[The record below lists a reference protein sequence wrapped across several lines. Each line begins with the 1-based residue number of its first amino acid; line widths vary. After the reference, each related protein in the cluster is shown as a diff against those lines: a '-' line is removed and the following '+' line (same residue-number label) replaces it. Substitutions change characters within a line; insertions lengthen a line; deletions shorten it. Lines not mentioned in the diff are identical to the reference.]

1 MRSCMPAHSLALLL
15 AYLVLASLQAALY
28 IGNRLS
34 GITETRPQLCC
45 LLTMYTIIPQRAYTH
60 TQSLKHTV
68 IASSSLHIT
77 KYFIGEAP
85 LWKTWYFIHVS
96 LNNSA
101 STEYCIQTMFEL
113 HPHSTKSF
121 IFKLIFLSKYK
132 GSSWGRYEFFIAE
145 TLCIRSI
152 QYFIEPLNDTPVV
165 NLQRSETT
173 ALTLQRLF
181 PSKYLNYYVLRKT
194 LRQTAE
200 EHMTARGASK
210 HSIVFL
216 LEGNSFFFFV
226 KLDNKELRL
235 GSIFAGW
242 LTNLK
247 FMFKA
252 LLCNDVCH
260 RSRILSEFNTN

>member
-132 GSSWGRYEFFIAE
+132 GSSWGRYWILHCRN
-145 TLCIRSI
+145 TLYSI
-152 QYFIEPLNDTPVV
+152 HSIFYWTPEWHTVV

-181 PSKYLNYYVLRKT
+181 PSKIPQLLR
-194 LRQTAE
+194 
-200 EHMTARGASK
+200 S
-210 HSIVFL
+210 
-216 LEGNSFFFFV
+216 
-226 KLDNKELRL
+226 
-235 GSIFAGW
+235 
-242 LTNLK
+242 
-247 FMFKA
+247 
-252 LLCNDVCH
+252 
-260 RSRILSEFNTN
+260 